1 MRRVAGGEAAST
13 VDGFVAPGFE
23 PVREEFVANFSER
36 GERGASVCVYVEG
49 RPVVD
54 LWGGW
59 PRDAI
64 VLVYSATKGVTA
76 VCTAL
81 LCERGMLDPD
91 ALVRAYWPEFR
102 AGATVGQALSHQAG
116 LPLVEGDLT
125 LEEVLAWD
133 PVVERLARQEPLW
146 PPGTR
151 HGYHMRTFG
160 WIAGELV
167 RRVTGRTVGAFLRDE
182 VAARLDLDFWIGLPE
197 ALERRVQPV
206 VPPKDDLRAA
216 LAPFGDSM
224 LLARVFSNP
233 GGLFNYDEMWNRREL
248 RACEL
253 PSSNGVGDARALAR
267 LYAALVGEVDGVRLL
282 RPETVARVTEERV
295 RGRDEVIMVETAYGL
310 GFMLGSTFGAA
321 NPPHVFGHA
330 GAGGSLA
337 FADPVR
343 QVGFGYVMSDLRFD
357 ARGDPRSE
365 RLVAAVYRAIG

>member
-1 MRRVAGGEAAST
+1 VAGGEAAST